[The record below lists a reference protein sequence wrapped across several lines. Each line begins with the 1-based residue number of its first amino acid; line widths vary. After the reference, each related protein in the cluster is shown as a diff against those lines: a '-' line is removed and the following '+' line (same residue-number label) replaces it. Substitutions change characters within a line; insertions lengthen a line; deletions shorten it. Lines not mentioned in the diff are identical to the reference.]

1 MKIRKRFFFYGR
13 FKFPFL
19 EKKKTKN
26 KGLSNEGC
34 KDVSQKIYQETKKI
48 QDFHNIMNQ
57 LVTWSLQGQMDQEVR
72 QRNMDSDFE

>member
-1 MKIRKRFFFYGR
+1 LKIRKRFFFYGR

-19 EKKKTKN
+19 EKKKKTKK

-57 LVTWSLQGQMDQEVR
+57 LVT
-72 QRNMDSDFE
+72 